1 MPEKQDF
8 DALVLNASVEHWE
21 GEIEM
26 LQQMM
31 SDGEVADP
39 DRKMWEEELQVAK
52 DNLADA
58 VKHLG
63 KRDD

>member
-26 LQQMM
+26 LQKMM

-52 DNLADA
+52 ENLADA
-58 VKHLG
+58 VKHLS
-63 KRDD
+63 

>member
-8 DALVLNASVEHWE
+8 DALVLNASVEHWK
-21 GEIEM
+21 IEM

-31 SDGEVADP
+31 NDGEVADP
-39 DRKMWEEELQVAK
+39 DRKIWEEELQVAK
-52 DNLADA
+52 ENLADV